1 MDLKEIRDDIAAF
14 ADDEESVLFDR
25 GIIVFQRDRETCE
38 LKLVESANGLEVEYS
53 GRILPYRKFLAE
65 ELGRMS
71 IVASAL
77 IEKRRDVEPYI
88 DTQSTIV
95 DFMGK
100 GGKKQSALHALWE
113 ECQSKS
119 PGETKLLFLTA
130 GAGYG
135 KTALLRRLT
144 RRFANSYLEGKTDR
158 LLFHIDTQGRSFVR
172 LEEAVA
178 RDLGHLRIF
187 GLFYPGVLRLVRRG
201 LMALAIDGFDE
212 LLAEIG
218 VGEAYSGLGAL
229 LRQLQGDGVVI
240 ASARSAYFEAEN
252 YTAQTRLLTSSPDS
266 HVSVSQMKLEPW
278 GRQESIELFRQYK
291 DESGAQIANPES
303 LYDQLSTSLGENH
316 PVLQRPFL
324 VYKMASLIAPNAGAA
339 AELTADLGQSAIEV
353 VPKVVHALLKREV
366 EEKWRDQSGQPYLT
380 VEQHIQLLSAI
391 ADEMWMQ
398 GKNSLQVEVVQL
410 ICEAVLDDLD
420 IPTSWRVQIIQR
432 IKAHALLPVSNSGG
446 LSFDHEEF
454 LNYFLAMR
462 LVEILKRRDSFSLQ
476 RFCEQYPLPAS
487 ACLWAANIENWSY
500 DSSRE
505 IVAWFS
511 ETCQREVRSTYLRQ
525 NLGLITA
532 RIAGRFVDV
541 IDSGGFSMES
551 MYFDGD
557 SWNESMLAHA
567 IFTKCTFVNVD
578 LSGASWTNCRF
589 VGCNVDGLILD
600 SKSCLQGTSFDS
612 SCLVTGVLKRT
623 SDDDTRMKSYV
634 PDECRALL
642 EREGAIFEI
651 DEPNAQ
657 ILKPI
662 PEQDRKMLDTFFR
675 IFSRNTGA
683 NENVLRLKLGAR
695 FTNFRKNLL
704 PLMLRHNV
712 VREVAYDGSG
722 QQQRFE
728 LCFPIESILR
738 AEDPLAIA
746 PRNLKEFWESI
757 RN

>member
-1 MDLKEIRDDIAAF
+1 LK
-14 ADDEESVLFDR
+14 
-25 GIIVFQRDRETCE
+25 
-38 LKLVESANGLEVEYS
+38 
-53 GRILPYRKFLAE
+53 
-65 ELGRMS
+65 
-71 IVASAL
+71 
-77 IEKRRDVEPYI
+77 
-88 DTQSTIV
+88 
-95 DFMGK
+95 
-100 GGKKQSALHALWE
+100 
-113 ECQSKS
+113 
-119 PGETKLLFLTA
+119 
-130 GAGYG
+130 
-135 KTALLRRLT
+135 
-144 RRFANSYLEGKTDR
+144 GKTDR

-178 RDLGHLRIF
+178 RDLGQLRIF

-218 VGEAYSGLGAL
+218 VGEAYSGLGSL

-278 GRQESIELFRQYK
+278 GRQESVELFRLYRGEN
-291 DESGAQIANPES
+291 DAQIASPES
-303 LYDQLSTSLGENH
+303 LYDQLSSSLGENH

-324 VYKMASLIAPNAGAA
+324 VYKMASLIAPNAGVA

-353 VPKVVHALLKREV
+353 VPKVVQALLKREV

-398 GKNSLQVEVVQL
+398 GKNSLQVEIVQL
-410 ICEAVLDDLD
+410 ICEAVLDNLD
-420 IPTSWRVQIIQR
+420 IRTSWRVQVVQR
-432 IKAHALLPVSNSGG
+432 IKAHALLPVSGSGG

-462 LVEILKRRDSFSLQ
+462 LVEILKKRDRFSLQ

-500 DSSRE
+500 DSARE
-505 IVAWFS
+505 LVAWFS
-511 ETCQREVRSTYLRQ
+511 ETCQKEVRSTYLKQ

-532 RIAGRFVDV
+532 RIAGRFIDVVDRV
-541 IDSGGFSMES
+541 GISMES
-551 MYFDGD
+551 MYFEGD
-557 SWNESMLAHA
+557 SWTESILAHA
-567 IFTKCTFVNVD
+567 LFTKCTFVNVD
-578 LSGASWTNCRF
+578 LSGASWTDCRL

-600 SKSCLQGTSFDS
+600 GKSCLRGTTFDP

-623 SDDDTRMKSYV
+623 PDDDMRMKSYV
-634 PDECRALL
+634 PDECRAQL
-642 EREGAIFEI
+642 EREGAIFED
-651 DEPNAQ
+651 DEVVAPVS
-657 ILKPI
+657 KPI
-662 PEQDRKMLDTFFR
+662 PEQERKMLDAFFR
-675 IFSRNTGA
+675 IFGRNTGA
-683 NENVLRLKLGAR
+683 NENMLKLKLGAR

-704 PLMLRHNV
+704 PLMLRHGV
-712 VREVAYDGSG
+712 VRKVDYDGSG
-722 QQQRFE
+722 QQERFE

-738 AEDPLAIA
+738 AEDPSAIA
-746 PRNLKEFWESI
+746 PRNLKEFWTSMRE
-757 RN
+757 